1 MPTVTQLERVEYAKG
16 SLIPDFEHTTFGKH
30 CLICL
35 K

>member
-1 MPTVTQLERVEYAKG
+1 MPTVTQLERAEYAKG